1 MALFSKSNV
10 GLVSI
15 RRQLF
20 TPVAFDS
27 FSDTRLPD
35 YDPRDL
41 KLRDVELQ
49 REKKW
54 CKMLQEWHKYENTEK
69 LHKRIY
75 KGIPN
80 SLRGRVWAQLL
91 NVPKL
96 QQEQKNKYEV
106 GSSAIFVK
114 RGNES
119 VLQVLDV
126 SSSGNENACTQVVAR
141 HPADWLGRQPN
152 LPRPRELSWSLRDSA
167 EEPLPRSRCILH
179 VQPRDRLL
187 SGHVP
192 DRGLVTHVHGGRRSF
207 LGPVGFDGW
216 QAIRDAWWAS
226 YNEVLTVQIL
236 TILFFIVSRLF
247 HFGVSEIASVQ
258 RLPHEDLVKV
268 SSKTEDPPR
277 EELRRSADLRSQVVL
292 PVLPRSSESSFSL

>member
-1 MALFSKSNV
+1 
-10 GLVSI
+10 
-15 RRQLF
+15 
-20 TPVAFDS
+20 
-27 FSDTRLPD
+27 LPD

-141 HPADWLGRQPN
+141 HPAD
-152 LPRPRELSWSLRDSA
+152 
-167 EEPLPRSRCILH
+167 
-179 VQPRDRLL
+179 
-187 SGHVP
+187 
-192 DRGLVTHVHGGRRSF
+192 
-207 LGPVGFDGW
+207 
-216 QAIRDAWWAS
+216 
-226 YNEVLTVQIL
+226 
-236 TILFFIVSRLF
+236 
-247 HFGVSEIASVQ
+247 
-258 RLPHEDLVKV
+258 
-268 SSKTEDPPR
+268 
-277 EELRRSADLRSQVVL
+277 
-292 PVLPRSSESSFSL
+292 